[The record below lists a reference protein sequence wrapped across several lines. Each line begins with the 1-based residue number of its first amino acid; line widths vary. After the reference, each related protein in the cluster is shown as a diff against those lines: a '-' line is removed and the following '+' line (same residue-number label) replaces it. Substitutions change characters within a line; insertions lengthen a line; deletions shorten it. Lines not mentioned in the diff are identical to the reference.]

1 MQELPK
7 LNFPAVDL
15 RRKEGPK
22 GLQVWCETRR
32 QWLVLTPEE
41 WVRRHLVA
49 WLVAVCGVPALSIV
63 EEYPVSLNGQPQ
75 RADVVV
81 VGRDAKPLL
90 VAECKAAEVKIDQS
104 VLDQVGRYNAVLKA
118 RYIFITNGREH
129 YAYELTEAGYRPL
142 KQLPP
147 LF

>member
-7 LNFPAVDL
+7 LNFPALDL
-15 RRKEGPK
+15 RLKEGTK

-49 WLVAVCGVPALSIV
+49 WLVSACGVPALSIV

-81 VGRDAKPLL
+81 MGRDAKPLL
-90 VAECKAAEVKIDQS
+90 VAECKAADVKIDQTVS
-104 VLDQVGRYNAVLKA
+104 DQAGRYNAVISA
-118 RYIFITNGREH
+118 RYLFITNGIKH
-129 YAYELTEAGYRPL
+129 YAYELTETGYRPL
-142 KQLPP
+142 KQLPM